1 MLQAFNRNR
10 RGMAL
15 LLGRSLVVV
24 QRGQRQQVQPLPV
37 QQDLWLFAGGPV
49 NALMGNIVQPLA
61 DPPVGRTGIQRQPR
75 LLERGGQRRDEAPFE
90 VAVKPFDLAFGLGTV
105 RTAGTQLEAII
116 PRQAEQAGIPAVLA
130 LAKGIPFN
138 HDAFGVVKQDFPRHP
153 AKIPQRLPNTVQPVV
168 LALMFAKPDIGRPA
182 ITQRRDKGFQF
193 SDASTDRREVNLHL
207 MAGWRFKPGHRLT
220 LGFRLKLAQVVFQNA
235 FLALIAL
242 RLDFTEQNRRRYP
255 VGLGGIHSLAQIRRE
270 GGQFRG
276 SGFTA
281 AVFGRFR
288 NVTKVTANSISR
300 YIQFPCN
307 RPYAHAL
314 SM

>member
-1 MLQAFNRNR
+1 M
-10 RGMAL
+10 
-15 LLGRSLVVV
+15 
-24 QRGQRQQVQPLPV
+24 
-37 QQDLWLFAGGPV
+37 
-49 NALMGNIVQPLA
+49 NALMGNVVQPLA
-61 DPPVGRTGIQRQPR
+61 DPPVGGSGIQCQPR

-90 VAVKPFDLAFGLGTV
+90 VAVEPFDLAFGLGSA
-105 RTAGTQLEAII
+105 RAAGTQLEAAV
-116 PRQAEQAGIPAVLA
+116 PRHAEQAGIPALLA

-138 HDAFGVVKQDFPRHP
+138 HDAFGVVEQDFPRHP

-182 ITQRRDKGFQF
+182 ITQRCDKGFQF
-193 SDASTDRREVNLHL
+193 SDAPADRREVNLHL

-220 LGFRLKLAQVVFQNA
+220 LGFRLKPAQVVFQNA

-242 RLDFTEQNRRRYP
+242 RLNFTEQNSRGYP
-255 VGLGGIHSLAQIRRE
+255 VRLGGIHSLAQIRRE
-270 GGQFRG
+270 GGQFG
-276 SGFTA
+276 GPGFTA

-288 NVTKVTANSISR
+288 NVAKVTAHGISR

-307 RPYAHAL
+307 GPYAHAL